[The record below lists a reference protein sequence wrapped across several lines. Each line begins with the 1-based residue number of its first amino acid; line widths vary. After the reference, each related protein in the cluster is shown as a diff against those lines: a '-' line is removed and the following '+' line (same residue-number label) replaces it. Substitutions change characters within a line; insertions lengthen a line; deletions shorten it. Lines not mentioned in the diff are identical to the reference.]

1 MWWALAFLS
10 ATLLGG
16 YDSFKKASLKEN
28 AVIPVLFLN
37 TLFCSLFML
46 PFAIRSGWGGWDV
59 QKFILLKSCIVLTSW
74 LAGYFAMKH
83 LPLTIVGPVNATRP
97 VLVLLGAMLIFGE
110 RLNAY
115 QWAGVILA
123 AVSFFLLKRSSR
135 QEGIDFRHNRWIA
148 CLVLAAVVGA
158 ASGLYD
164 RYLMAPVQQGGVG
177 LERLQVLS
185 WYNIYQALMMAV
197 MLALLWVPNRHR
209 STPFH
214 WHWTIPFISLF
225 LCGADFLYMGALSQP
240 EALISVVS
248 MIRRGS
254 VVVSFL
260 FGALVFKEKNLK
272 AKSLDLAFMLAG
284 MVFLYLGSR

>member
-37 TLFCSLFML
+37 TLFCSLIML

-123 AVSFFLLKRSSR
+123 AVSFFLLRRSSR